1 MNENSKALRFYID
14 ILHANLKIINKN
26 EKQRK
31 ETLKKAALG
40 SRMSRHVAEHGNKL
54 GTQYKLSEHF

>member
-1 MNENSKALRFYID
+1 MNENSMTLRFYID

-31 ETLKKAALG
+31 GTLKKAALTAAA
-40 SRMSRHVAEHGNKL
+40 RL
-54 GTQYKLSEHF
+54 GIWLNTEISWELSIN

>member
-1 MNENSKALRFYID
+1 MNENSMALRFYID

-31 ETLKKAALG
+31 GTLKKAALMAAA
-40 SRMSRHVAEHGNKL
+40 RL
-54 GTQYKLSEHF
+54 GIWLNTEISWELSIK